1 MSTTNALTNFNTNIA
16 WSYPTN
22 VTVRLYFNNVLYQS
36 NSFTPALTTNTTYSP
51 ITNTTNIIYHM
62 VARPRGDS
70 GFRGDPRF
78 WTYNSNFLTNSAV
91 SGPMTSSVINTNAS
105 LGALNPEWNIAGY
118 TNAIN
123 SPDLTLPDL
132 FFYEQDRGIPQFATD
147 KLWGFGPSLAGV
159 GWIGEVPITTKSGA
173 DDALTWSTPRLWGD
187 GRSVVNGTEYPP
199 DWLLLDSF
207 HMAAFPQGKQY
218 PGSTNLVFSSFG
230 KININSLKSFFQ
242 VAYGSS
248 NQSDTVLDSSTVD
261 SKSKDFRQGSGSY
274 WSLTYANSY
283 KRTNFLARVSDM
295 VSNRNSSTNPYTT
308 PFEFLAELAATNM
321 NGNSTTWSGW
331 WPAPL
336 PVAGSIYKAT
346 NTTDR
351 RIEGIVRSLV
361 QKLTTHG
368 NQFTIFSLGQALQV
382 VNGKT
387 NVVGEA
393 YLQSVY
399 ERAPQ
404 YNEATGAITNGSSGA
419 PPMRQLYLRELR
431 Y

>member
-1 MSTTNALTNFNTNIA
+1 
-16 WSYPTN
+16 
-22 VTVRLYFNNVLYQS
+22 
-36 NSFTPALTTNTTYSP
+36 
-51 ITNTTNIIYHM
+51 
-62 VARPRGDS
+62 
-70 GFRGDPRF
+70 
-78 WTYNSNFLTNSAV
+78 
-91 SGPMTSSVINTNAS
+91 
-105 LGALNPEWNIAGY
+105 
-118 TNAIN
+118 
-123 SPDLTLPDL
+123 
-132 FFYEQDRGIPQFATD
+132 
-147 KLWGFGPSLAGV
+147 
-159 GWIGEVPITTKSGA
+159 
-173 DDALTWSTPRLWGD
+173 
-187 GRSVVNGTEYPP
+187 
-199 DWLLLDSF
+199 
-207 HMAAFPQGKQY
+207 
-218 PGSTNLVFSSFG
+218 
-230 KININSLKSFFQ
+230 
-242 VAYGSS
+242 
-248 NQSDTVLDSSTVD
+248 
-261 SKSKDFRQGSGSY
+261 
-274 WSLTYANSY
+274 
-283 KRTNFLARVSDM
+283 M